1 MRRAICLVVLLA
13 TSGCATWAPAPAAPD
28 PAARFGARPVA
39 EGIVLFPGTF
49 PQGMQPDGNSV
60 MLAAP
65 DGWIV
70 LDTGRH
76 PEHTQRLLG
85 YATATDRP
93 IAAIVNTHW
102 HLDHSSGNRMLRDA
116 YPAAPV
122 YATDAV
128 DGAMAGFLADSLAQG
143 RAMIEGGSLSE
154 PMLAAVQ
161 LSIRTISDSEALRPT
176 VVVAQP
182 QTLSLAGRP
191 LRIGVA
197 QHAVTAGDL
206 WLFDPATRV
215 LLAGDLVT
223 WPVPFLDTACPAGWQ
238 AALDDVAATGFTLLV
253 PGHGEPMR
261 RADFDAWRGAFDAML
276 ACEARGAAPAT
287 CAEDW
292 IAAAGDRLP
301 AAEHPRVREMFD
313 YYFTR
318 ILRGPDDRTRKYC
331 PSVAAGEAQ
340 HQPL

>member
-1 MRRAICLVVLLA
+1 
-13 TSGCATWAPAPAAPD
+13 
-28 PAARFGARPVA
+28 
-39 EGIVLFPGTF
+39 
-49 PQGMQPDGNSV
+49 
-60 MLAAP
+60 
-65 DGWIV
+65 
-70 LDTGRH
+70 
-76 PEHTQRLLG
+76 
-85 YATATDRP
+85 
-93 IAAIVNTHW
+93 
-102 HLDHSSGNRMLRDA
+102 MLRDA

-238 AALDDVAATGFTLLV
+238 AALDDLAATDFALLV
-253 PGHGEPMR
+253 PGHGDPMT

-276 ACEARGAAPAT
+276 ACEAGGAAPAT
-287 CAEDW
+287 CAEGW
-292 IAAAGDRLP
+292 IAAAGERLP
-301 AAEHPRVREMFD
+301 PEEHPRVREMFD
-313 YYFTR
+313 YYFTQ
-318 ILRGPDDRTRKYC
+318 ILRGPDNRAQKYC
-331 PSVAAGEAQ
+331 PPRLGSRPAAKSAEFR
-340 HQPL
+340 L